1 MSVLLKDLST
11 SIPTGILLLETISCV
26 RSSNGPF
33 SNKFSL
39 PVT

>member
-1 MSVLLKDLST
+1 M
-11 SIPTGILLLETISCV
+11 SCV